1 MTKTSFDLTIN
12 ITNTASALKKKEDG
26 LKQIKE
32 EYNNLKNKINII
44 TEKQKKK
51 EEEIS
56 KYKNVIKEYF
66 KKISLAKQK
75 KMHY

>member
-51 EEEIS
+51 RRR
-56 KYKNVIKEYF
+56 N
-66 KKISLAKQK
+66 KQV
-75 KMHY
+75 